1 MKVLAVTS
9 QKGGTGKTTLSGH
22 LAVQAERAGMGPVV
36 LVDCDPQGSLTNW
49 WNLRQEETPV
59 LIQTSLAK
67 LAEDLDSLRET
78 GVQLVIID
86 TPPAITWTIVNV
98 IKVADLVVIPVRPSP
113 HDLAATG
120 STVDLIEGLDKPMV
134 FVVNAA
140 SQRARITGEAAVALS
155 QHGTVAPSI
164 IHSRTDF
171 AASMIDGRTVMELP
185 RAEKSTGEIALLWEY
200 LQKRIERL
208 EGASEAPVPQPVPQ
222 AFPRTAPE
230 PAPQPAAVAHTPLRA
245 IGGN

>member
-9 QKGGTGKTTLSGH
+9 QKGGTGKTTMSGH

-49 WNLRQEETPV
+49 WNLRQGETPV
-59 LIQTSLAK
+59 LVQTSLAK
-67 LAEDLDSLRET
+67 LAADLDALRET

-120 STVDLIEGLDKPMV
+120 STVDLIEGLGKPMV
-134 FVVNAA
+134 FVVNSA

-164 IHSRTDF
+164 IHHRTDF
-171 AASMIDGRTVMELP
+171 AAAMIDGRTVMELP
-185 RAEKSTGEIALLWEY
+185 RAERSTGEIELLWDY
-200 LQKRIERL
+200 LDKRL
-208 EGASEAPVPQPVPQ
+208 ERMTTAPPS
-222 AFPRTAPE
+222 APE
-230 PAPQPAAVAHTPLRA
+230 PLPVEAEPLRA
-245 IGGN
+245 VGGV

>member
-36 LVDCDPQGSLTNW
+36 LIDCDPQGSLTNW
-49 WNLRQEETPV
+49 WNLRQDETPV
-59 LIQTSLAK
+59 LVQTTLSKLTDDLA
-67 LAEDLDSLRET
+67 ALRET

-98 IKVADLVVIPVRPSP
+98 VKVADLVVIPVRPSP

-120 STVDLIEGLDKPMV
+120 STVDLIEGLAKPMV
-134 FVVNAA
+134 FVVNGA

-164 IHSRTDF
+164 IHQRTDF

-185 RAEKSTGEIALLWEY
+185 RAQRSASEIEKLWEY
-200 LQKRIERL
+200 LERRLERL
-208 EGASEAPVPQPVPQ
+208 D
-222 AFPRTAPE
+222 TA
-230 PAPQPAAVAHTPLRA
+230 APAASPPIDPPARFEDSQRLA
-245 IGGN
+245 MGAN

>member
-1 MKVLAVTS
+1 MKVVAVTS

-49 WNLRQEETPV
+49 WNLRQDETPV
-59 LIQTSLAK
+59 LVQTSLPK
-67 LAEDLDSLRET
+67 LAEDLAALRET
-78 GVQLVIID
+78 GVKLVIID

-120 STVDLIEGLDKPMV
+120 STVDLIEGLAKPMV
-134 FVVNAA
+134 FVVNGA

-164 IHSRTDF
+164 VHHRTDF

-185 RAEKSTGEIALLWEY
+185 RAQRSASEIEMLWEY
-200 LQKRIERL
+200 LDNRLERL
-208 EGASEAPVPQPVPQ
+208 NTEAPAALPSINPPARFEDPQ
-222 AFPRTAPE
+222 
-230 PAPQPAAVAHTPLRA
+230 LRA
-245 IGGN
+245 VGGNSR

>member
-1 MKVLAVTS
+1 MKVVAVTS

-49 WNLRQEETPV
+49 WNLRQAETPV
-59 LIQTSLAK
+59 LVQTSLAK
-67 LAEDLDSLRET
+67 LAGDLDALRET

-120 STVDLIEGLDKPMV
+120 STVDLIEGLGKPMV
-134 FVVNAA
+134 FVVNSA

-164 IHSRTDF
+164 IHHRTDF
-171 AASMIDGRTVMELP
+171 AAAMIDGRTVMELP
-185 RAEKSTGEIALLWEY
+185 RAERSTGEI
-200 LQKRIERL
+200 ERL
-208 EGASEAPVPQPVPQ
+208 WAYLDSRLERIDAPPPAVPPPIEEPLPVEEEQ
-222 AFPRTAPE
+222 
-230 PAPQPAAVAHTPLRA
+230 LRVV
-245 IGGN
+245 GGNLG

>member
-49 WNLRQEETPV
+49 WNLRADDTPV
-59 LIQTSLAK
+59 LVQTSLSK
-67 LAEDLDSLRET
+67 LAEDLTALRET

-98 IKVADLVVIPVRPSP
+98 IKVADLVIIPVRPSP

-134 FVVNAA
+134 FVVNGA

-164 IHSRTDF
+164 VHQRTDF

-185 RAEKSTGEIALLWEY
+185 RADRSAGEIAMLWEY
-200 LQKRIERL
+200 LEKRIERL
-208 EGASEAPVPQPVPQ
+208 DGAPP
-222 AFPRTAPE
+222 TATPL
-230 PAPQPAAVAHTPLRA
+230 PAARPVGIEDAPLRA
-245 IGGN
+245 FGGN